1 MAYDDYQ
8 TVFSLFHSHPFRN
21 NAKYQK
27 YVTEGMVCN
36 TIGLLTIFYGILVLH
51 LVKEAAY
58 RRLALPEDE
67 MVLTENE

>member
-1 MAYDDYQ
+1 
-8 TVFSLFHSHPFRN
+8 
-21 NAKYQK
+21 
-27 YVTEGMVCN
+27 MVCN